1 MNKTYLSIW
10 NAATNTWTAVSETA
24 KSHSKGASR
33 ATRKTMIA
41 IALGGATMGTAMAD
55 VCTTN
60 DGSRGTVDATGACT
74 AAGANLNGTRALVE
88 PRATLND
95 AYIQVRGTTTDAKT
109 EGNRAIAIGD
119 GAVARAAGIT
129 DAGQTN
135 IAIGANAN
143 TSGGFGQMAFGEGAS
158 AMSGAGGAIAIG
170 RNATTTNRGVALG
183 DGATATGHYSIAL
196 GDHSV
201 ASDNNTVS
209 VGSEALQRRIV
220 NVADGTADTD
230 AVNLG
235 QMNARLS
242 TTDTQLSALDSRT
255 AANEGDIKQLD
266 SDMTAAKNDIATH
279 TTDISTI
286 NGRLDNLSSG
296 TSGLVQQATAGEDLT
311 VGANTDGT
319 AVNFSGTAGTRK
331 LTGIAAGEV
340 SATSSD
346 AANGA
351 QLHGIADSVATA
363 IGGDSV
369 VNADGTISAPS
380 FTIGD
385 GKGGTTTV
393 NTLAGAVANL
403 DGRTVANEGDIKQL
417 ADRIGSGAIGV
428 VQQDQTAG
436 MIAVGA
442 NSGGTVVNFA
452 GTGGAR
458 TLSGIANGVN
468 DDEAVTIAQLR
479 ATGLID
485 YTGKEVGAVT
495 YDSGMSFDTVTL
507 AGALGTSL
515 RNVAQGEV
523 SANSMDAVNGSQLFG
538 LQEQFAKQFGEL
550 HGRVDELSD
559 RVTEREN
566 APGAGGPGTGG
577 SGSTV
582 TGEGSSASGENSSAL
597 GQGSNSSGGN
607 SSAIG
612 QGSVASGGSS
622 SAVGQGS
629 VASGENSTAIGQGTS
644 ATGSGSV
651 ALGQGS
657 VADRDNAV
665 SVGSAGHERQITN
678 VADGTA
684 PTDAINKRQLD
695 GAMQSVDQR
704 FGETNRMINDVA
716 KNAYAGIAAAM
727 AMPNMTPSQPGKTVV
742 AVGAANFKSGSAV
755 AAGATYRSRNGNWL
769 VNGAVSVTSVG
780 DAGVRA
786 QVGYEF

>member
-1 MNKTYLSIW
+1 
-10 NAATNTWTAVSETA
+10 
-24 KSHSKGASR
+24 
-33 ATRKTMIA
+33 MIA

>member
-10 NAATNTWTAVSETA
+10 NAATDTWTAVSETA

-33 ATRKTMIA
+33 ATRKAMIA
-41 IALGGATMGTAMAD
+41 IALGGVAMGDAMAD
-55 VCTTN
+55 VCTAN
-60 DGSRGTVDATGACT
+60 DGSRGTLDATGTCT
-74 AAGANLNGTRALVE
+74 TAGSSLNRTRALVE

-95 AYIQVRGTTTDAKT
+95 TYIQVHGTTTDAKG
-109 EGNRAIAIGD
+109 EGNRSIAIGD
-119 GAVARAAGIT
+119 GALARAT
-129 DAGQTN
+129 SNEAGQTN

-143 TSGGFGQMAFGEGAS
+143 TSGGFGQMAVGEGAS
-158 AMSGAGGAIAIG
+158 ITSGAGGAIAIG

-183 DGATATGHYSIAL
+183 DGATAAGLYSIAL
-196 GDHSV
+196 GDRSL
-201 ASDNNTVS
+201 ASSDYTVS
-209 VGSEALQRRIV
+209 VGSETMKRRIT
-220 NVADGTADTD
+220 NLADGTADTD
-230 AVNLG
+230 AVNVG
-235 QMNARLS
+235 QMNSRLSTTNTSIAEINSALS
-242 TTDTQLSALDSRT
+242 TTDTQLSTLDSRT
-255 AANEGDIKQLD
+255 TSNEGDIKQLD
-266 SDMTAAKNDIATH
+266 SDMTTAKNDIATH

-296 TSGLVQQATAGEDLT
+296 TSGLVQQATAGDDLT
-311 VGANTDGT
+311 VGASTDGA
-319 AVNFSGTAGTRK
+319 AVNFTGTAGTRK

-340 SATSSD
+340 SATSAD
-346 AANGA
+346 AVNGA
-351 QLHGIADSVATA
+351 QLHGVADSVATA

-385 GKGGTTTV
+385 GKGGTITV
-393 NTLAGAVANL
+393 NTLAGAISNL
-403 DGRTVANEGDIKQL
+403 DGRTIANEGDIKQL
-417 ADRIGSGAIGV
+417 ADRIGIGAIGV

-515 RNVAQGEV
+515 RNVAAGEV
-523 SANSMDAVNGSQLFG
+523 SANSMDAINGSQLFG
-538 LQEQFAKQFGEL
+538 LQEKFAKQFGEL
-550 HGRVDELSD
+550 HGRVNELSD

-566 APGAGGPGTGG
+566 APGASGPGTGG

-582 TGEGSSASGENSSAL
+582 NGEGSIASGENSSA
-597 GQGSNSSGGN
+597 
-607 SSAIG
+607 IG
-612 QGSVASGGSS
+612 QGA
-622 SAVGQGS
+622 

-657 VADRDNAV
+657 VADRDKTV
-665 SVGSAGHERQITN
+665 SVGSADHERQITN
-678 VADGTA
+678 VADGAA

>member
-74 AAGANLNGTRALVE
+74 AAGASLNATRALAE
-88 PRATLND
+88 TRATLD
-95 AYIQVRGTTTDAKT
+95 DTYIQVRGTTTDAKS

-119 GAVARAAGIT
+119 GAVAGAAGIT
-129 DAGQTN
+129 DAAQTN

-183 DGATATGHYSIAL
+183 DGATATGYYSIAL
-196 GDHSV
+196 GDLSV
-201 ASDNNTVS
+201 ASANNTVS
-209 VGSEALQRRIV
+209 VGSKALQRRIV
-220 NVADGTADTD
+220 NVAKGTADTD
-230 AVNLG
+230 AVNVG

-255 AANEGDIKQLD
+255 TANEGDIKQLD
-266 SDMTAAKNDIATH
+266 SDMTAAKNDIAMH

-311 VGANTDGT
+311 VGANTDGA

-340 SATSSD
+340 SAASSD

-369 VNADGTISAPS
+369 VNTDGTISAPS

-515 RNVAQGEV
+515 RNVAPGEV

-582 TGEGSSASGENSSAL
+582 NGEGSSASGENSSAI

-607 SSAIG
+607 SSAVG
-612 QGSVASGGSS
+612 QGAVASGGSS

>member
-74 AAGANLNGTRALVE
+74 AAGASLNATRALAE
-88 PRATLND
+88 TRATLD
-95 AYIQVRGTTTDAKT
+95 DTYIQVRGTTTDAKS

-119 GAVARAAGIT
+119 GAVAGAAGIT
-129 DAGQTN
+129 DAAQTN

-183 DGATATGHYSIAL
+183 DGATATGYYSIAL
-196 GDHSV
+196 GDHSF
-201 ASDNNTVS
+201 ASEDYTVS
-209 VGSEALQRRIV
+209 VGSETVQRRIV

-230 AVNLG
+230 AVNVG

-255 AANEGDIKQLD
+255 TANEGDIKQLD
-266 SDMTAAKNDIATH
+266 SDMTAAKNDIAMH

-311 VGANTDGT
+311 VGANTDGA

-340 SATSSD
+340 SAASSD

-369 VNADGTISAPS
+369 VNTDGTISAPS

-515 RNVAQGEV
+515 RNVAPGEV

-582 TGEGSSASGENSSAL
+582 NGEGSSASGENSSAI

-612 QGSVASGGSS
+612 QGSVASGGNS

-644 ATGSGSV
+644 ASGSGSV

-684 PTDAINKRQLD
+684 PTDAINMRQLD